1 MCELENNLSQ
11 YLERAIKLAEQ
22 SKPENEEIKGKK
34 VHPKVGCVIIKDN
47 QEIASACRNEY
58 GDGDHAESTAL
69 RKCSQLDLRDAI
81 LITTLEP
88 CTIRKHDWLHG
99 EYRRSCL
106 ELILHFGIKKVI
118 IGILDPNPDILGQG
132 YFGLITKGVSVE
144 LFPGELQKRILDLN
158 KQYISFRRVL
168 DTEKKLQEKKVVA
181 NFLAYKMRELRNS
194 GLSFEVLEMILNI
207 DNEVVRRVFGT
218 AGT

>member
-1 MCELENNLSQ
+1 MSELENNLSQ
-11 YLERAIKLAEQ
+11 YLERAIELAEK
-22 SKPENEEIKGKK
+22 SKPESGKNEEKK

-88 CTIRKHDWLHG
+88 CTIRKHDWLRR

-118 IGILDPNPDILGQG
+118 IGILDPNPAICCCG
-132 YFGLITKGVSVE
+132 YYELIKRGVSVE
-144 LFPGELQKRILDLN
+144 FFPGKLQERILALN
-158 KQYISFRRVL
+158 REYISYISFLETVKKYKDTSILTNFFENMLKELKNTGLTYYELATIINIYNELLRR
-168 DTEKKLQEKKVVA
+168 
-181 NFLAYKMRELRNS
+181 FLGPL
-194 GLSFEVLEMILNI
+194 LI
-207 DNEVVRRVFGT
+207 
-218 AGT
+218 

>member
-1 MCELENNLSQ
+1 MSELENKLSQ
-11 YLERAIKLAEQ
+11 YLEKAIKLAEQ
-22 SKPENEEIKGKK
+22 SKPESGNNKEKK

-69 RKCSQLDLRDAI
+69 RKCSQLDLSDAI

-88 CTIRKHDWLHG
+88 CTIRKHDWQRG

-132 YFGLITKGVSVE
+132 YFELITKGVSVE
-144 LFPGELQKRILDLN
+144 FFPGELQKRILDLN

-168 DTEKKLQEKKVVA
+168 DMEKKVQEKQVVS
-181 NFLAYKMRELRNS
+181 NFFAYKIRELNNS
-194 GLSFEVLEMILNI
+194 GLSFEVIEMILNI
-207 DNEVVRRVFGT
+207 DNEVARRVFGT
-218 AGT
+218 ALT

>member
-1 MCELENNLSQ
+1 MSELENNLSQ
-11 YLERAIKLAEQ
+11 YLERAITLAEK
-22 SKPENEEIKGKK
+22 SKPESGKNKEKK

-88 CTIRKHDWLHG
+88 CTIRKHDWLHK
-99 EYRRSCL
+99 EYRISCL

-118 IGILDPNPDILGQG
+118 IGILDPNPNICCYG
-132 YFGLITKGVSVE
+132 YYKLVKRGVSVE
-144 LFPGELQKRILDLN
+144 FFPGKLQERILTLN
-158 KQYISFRRVL
+158 QEYISYISFRETV
-168 DTEKKLQEKKVVA
+168 KKYEEISILTG
-181 NFLAYKMRELRNS
+181 FLAKRLEELEKI
-194 GLSFEVLEMILNI
+194 GLTYDVLEKIQNMYTEQI
-207 DNEVVRRVFGT
+207 RRFLGSLLT
-218 AGT
+218 

>member
-1 MCELENNLSQ
+1 MIELENNLSQ
-11 YLERAIKLAEQ
+11 YLERAIELAEK
-22 SKPENEEIKGKK
+22 SKPESGKNEEKK

-88 CTIRKHDWLHG
+88 CTIRKHDWLRR

-118 IGILDPNPDILGQG
+118 IGILDPNPDICCCG
-132 YFGLITKGVSVE
+132 YYELVKRGVSVE
-144 LFPGELQKRILDLN
+144 FFPG
-158 KQYISFRRVL
+158 
-168 DTEKKLQEKKVVA
+168 KLQERILTLNQEYISYISLRETVKKFEETSILTG
-181 NFLAYKMRELRNS
+181 FLAKRLKELEKI
-194 GLSFEVLEMILNI
+194 GLPYDVLEKIQNMYTEQI
-207 DNEVVRRVFGT
+207 RRFLGSLLT
-218 AGT
+218 